1 MFDLLVGAVATV
13 AGGIAAVAGFGIG
26 SLLTP
31 LLALRFGTK
40 LAVAVISVPHFV
52 GTAVRFATMWRH
64 VDRRVLLRFGALS
77 AAGGLIGALLNARA
91 NSPILTIVFGL
102 LLIFAGTAAGRL
114 HFGHKTAWAAGAV
127 SGLFGGLVGNQGG
140 IRSAALLGF
149 ELEKESFVATATA
162 IGLVVDGARMPVYI
176 ATQWQGM
183 LGAKIEI
190 VAAIVAAIVG
200 VVAGTFLGINLLR
213 RIPERWFRR
222 AVSVLIVVLGVY
234 MLIKGV
240 TQLTPHRQ
248 EQSRTHVQAAPKL
261 AVSCPSAT
269 RAPRRSSPSAP
280 SWSRSAAA

>member
-1 MFDLLVGAVATV
+1 VFELLIAVAAAV

-40 LAVAVISVPHFV
+40 LAVAIVSVPHFI
-52 GTAVRFATMWRH
+52 GTSVRFATMWRH

-77 AAGGLIGALLNARA
+77 AAGGLLGALLNAWA
-91 NSPILTIVFGL
+91 NSRVLTIVFGL

-114 HFGHKTAWAAGAV
+114 RFGRKTAWLAGLV

-162 IGLVVDGARMPVYI
+162 IGLVVDGARMPVYV
-176 ATQWQGM
+176 ATQWSGM
-183 LGAKIEI
+183 AQARTEMLIAT
-190 VAAIVAAIVG
+190 AG
-200 VVAGTFLGINLLR
+200 VVAGTFLGITLLR

-222 AVSVLIVVLGVY
+222 AVSLLIVLLGVY
-234 MLIKGV
+234 MLFK
-240 TQLTPHRQ
+240 
-248 EQSRTHVQAAPKL
+248 
-261 AVSCPSAT
+261 
-269 RAPRRSSPSAP
+269 
-280 SWSRSAAA
+280 

>member
-1 MFDLLVGAVATV
+1 MFDVLVAVAAAI

-40 LAVAVISVPHFV
+40 LAVAIISVPHFV
-52 GTAVRFATMWRH
+52 GTAVRFATMWRR
-64 VDRRVLLRFGALS
+64 VDRRVLIHFGALS

-114 HFGHKTAWAAGAV
+114 RFGRKSSWLAGLL

-162 IGLVVDGARMPVYI
+162 IGLIVDGARMPVYV
-176 ATQWQGM
+176 ATQWDGM
-183 LGAKIEI
+183 WQARNEML
-190 VAAIVAAIVG
+190 VAAIG
-200 VVAGTFLGINLLR
+200 VVAGTILGVKLLR
-213 RIPERWFRR
+213 RIPEQWFRR
-222 AVSVLIVVLGVY
+222 AVSILIVLLGVY
-234 MLIKGV
+234 MLAHGGMLYI
-240 TQLTPHRQ
+240 
-248 EQSRTHVQAAPKL
+248 
-261 AVSCPSAT
+261 
-269 RAPRRSSPSAP
+269 RR
-280 SWSRSAAA
+280 